1 MYPFYLGIDLHLW
14 RTYVVLMDSE
24 GRVVSEKRMPNEEM
38 AGYLK
43 KEVPN
48 ETFAVLE
55 ATRNWPFMYDL
66 LTEHVER
73 VELAHPKEL
82 KAISAAAVKTDKVD
96 ARTLAH
102 LARMNYL
109 PIAYAAPCEI
119 RDLRLEV
126 RHRDSM
132 VSQRTQ
138 AKNRIQAVLASY
150 NLVSPTADLFGVSG
164 REYLEEVMSD
174 QLRPAA
180 VRVIR
185 KDLALI
191 DHLSQQITEIE
202 GSLQLSATQERQVK
216 LLRTV
221 PGVGRL
227 GAIILLAEI
236 GDIRR
241 FHSAKALCNWA
252 GVTPKVKS
260 SDTHI
265 RHGRISKQGPA
276 LVRATMTRAATIASR
291 SSKRWYLV
299 HEELALRCGRQAA
312 KVAVARRLLTVIY
325 YMLKRQ
331 EPYQED
337 YSSKKIGEPVDWHG
351 SLKP

>member
-1 MYPFYLGIDLHLW
+1 MYPFYLGIDLHLK
-14 RTYVVLMDSE
+14 RTYAVLMDPH
-24 GRVVSEKRMPNEEM
+24 GRVVNEKRLLNEEM
-38 AGYLK
+38 AAYLDE
-43 KEVPN
+43 EVPR
-48 ETFAVLE
+48 ETYAVLE

-66 LTEHVER
+66 LSEHVER

-109 PIAYAAPCEI
+109 PISYASPCEI

-126 RHRDSM
+126 RHRDRL

-138 AKNRIQAVLASY
+138 AKNRIHAVLASY

-164 REYLEEVMSD
+164 HEYLEEVIQD

-180 VRVIR
+180 VRTIR
-185 KDLALI
+185 RDLALI
-191 DHLSQQITEIE
+191 DHLSQQIIEIE
-202 GSLQLSATQERQVK
+202 GSLQLSDEQEQQAK
-216 LLRTV
+216 LLRTM
-221 PGVGRL
+221 PGIGRL

-241 FHSAKALCNWA
+241 FHTAKALCNWA
-252 GVTPKVKS
+252 GLTPRVKS

-265 RHGRISKQGPA
+265 SHGRISKQGPS

-291 SSKRWYLV
+291 SSKRWYQV
-299 HEELALRCGRQAA
+299 HEKLALRCGRQAA

-337 YSSKKIGEPVDWHG
+337 YPSKKDR
-351 SLKP
+351 

>member
-1 MYPFYLGIDLHLW
+1 
-14 RTYVVLMDSE
+14 
-24 GRVVSEKRMPNEEM
+24 M
-38 AGYLK
+38 AAYLK
-43 KEVPN
+43 KEVPR
-48 ETFAVLE
+48 ETYAVLE

-66 LTEHVER
+66 LSEHVGR

-96 ARTLAH
+96 ARTLAN

-109 PIAYAAPCEI
+109 PIAYAAQPEI

-126 RHRDSM
+126 RHRDRL

-138 AKNRIQAVLASY
+138 AKNRIHAVLASY
-150 NLVSPTADLFGVSG
+150 NLVSPVTDLFGASG
-164 REYLEEVMSD
+164 RAYLEEVMAD
-174 QLRPAA
+174 PLRPAA
-180 VRVIR
+180 VRAIR
-185 KDLALI
+185 RDLALI
-191 DHLSQQITEIE
+191 DHLKDQISEIE
-202 GSLQLSATQERQVK
+202 DSLELSAEQEKQVK
-216 LLRTV
+216 LLCTM
-221 PGVGRL
+221 PGVGRV
-227 GAIILLAEI
+227 GAINLLAEI
-236 GDIRR
+236 GDIQR

-260 SDTHI
+260 SDVHV

-276 LVRATMTRAATIASR
+276 LVRATMTRAAIIAAR
-291 SSKRWYLV
+291 SSKRWYHV
-299 HEELALRCGRQAA
+299 HEKLCLRCSRQAA

-337 YSSKKIGEPVDWHG
+337 YPSQSR
-351 SLKP
+351 